1 MILIVDNYDS
11 FTYNLVQMIAA
22 AGAEVVVVRNDSET
36 VDALLARRPA
46 GIVLS
51 PGPGRPEGAGVC
63 MELIA
68 RRAPVP
74 LLGVC
79 LGHQALGAVFGA
91 RVERAATLMHGKTSA
106 VSHDGGGVFAG
117 LPNPFE
123 ATRYHSLTVAPETLP
138 PELPATAWSDDG
150 CLMGVRHATLPYEGV
165 QFHPESVLTDAGPRL
180 LANFLAR
187 CGELSAAAAAAVPV
201 AARHVAA
208 ERVTAVPPPVEPA
221 VEPAADP
228 AAEPAAQPAEAR

>member
-22 AGAEVVVVRNDSET
+22 AGAEVVVVRNDAES

-68 RRAPVP
+68 RRQPVP

-117 LPNPFE
+117 LPSPFE
-123 ATRYHSLTVAPETLP
+123 ATRYHSLAVVPETLP
-138 PELPATAWSDDG
+138 PELAPTAWSDDG
-150 CLMGVRHATLPYEGV
+150 CLMGLRHATLPYEGL
-165 QFHPESVLTDAGPRL
+165 QFHPESVLTGVGPRL

-187 CGELSAAAAAAVPV
+187 CGELTAAAAAAVPLSALQG
-201 AARHVAA
+201 AAF
-208 ERVTAVPPPVEPA
+208 EGTAVQA
-221 VEPAADP
+221 VAPGAPEGVAV
-228 AAEPAAQPAEAR
+228 R